1 MKIETNLVPR
11 ASIINN
17 NGFKIKVGAT
27 RQTIDDIIG
36 SYYNKSGV
44 YVLNRN
50 SDIIYVG
57 HTTDNFSA
65 GIYTHITGSKDRDIY
80 KDLSKDEHKNKDLF
94 VFLLCV
100 DDVDML
106 LDSNNMQLTK
116 QQKVC
121 IYAKTLISIYNPIL
135 NKDNSKE

>member
-17 NGFKIKVGAT
+17 NGFKINVGAT
-27 RQTIDDIIG
+27 KSEISSIIG
-36 SYYNKSGV
+36 SYADKSGV
-44 YVLNRN
+44 YILNRN

-57 HTTDNFSA
+57 HTDNFSQR
-65 GIYTHITGSKDRDIY
+65 IYNHITGSKERDMY
-80 KDLSKDEHKNKDLF
+80 KDLSKNKDKDLF
-94 VFLLCV
+94 VFILCV
-100 DDVDML
+100 DDIDML

-116 QQKVC
+116 QQKIC
-121 IYAKTLISIYNPIL
+121 IYEKTLISIYNPIL